1 MENQDEQL
9 KDVSPDPER
18 VEYVVTD
25 TDNPR
30 SVLNLIKNCPRIH
43 EAILRL
49 MIEEPE
55 LLSLDEGSLHK
66 LVHPTVGMQRIR
78 FSFWAE
84 YENCA
89 SRGRPMKQ
97 AQIIGGILTE
107 QNFKESFLANNKKVA
122 YMLCPPTNYVVQV
135 KEALQA
141 GFETVRQIVSAKVID
156 EDGFLIPRAA
166 DVVLKA
172 VALLDIRVKGSIVQ
186 RIDQRTL
193 NMNMEAPPQIQIPES
208 LDDLERQIA
217 EVRKKLI
224 ATPRRQELLNNTDD
238 AHDISNMRDL
248 VDVKIEDTNTL
259 TKSACRIIKNE

>member
-1 MENQDEQL
+1 MDDKNEQL
-9 KDVSPDPER
+9 QDALPDSER
-18 VEYVVTD
+18 IEYVVTD

-30 SVLNLIKNCPRIH
+30 SVLNLIKNCARIH
-43 EAILRL
+43 EAILRV
-49 MIEEPE
+49 MIEEPD

-66 LVHPTVGMQRIR
+66 LVSPTIGMQRIR

-84 YENCA
+84 YENCV

-107 QNFKESFLANNKKVA
+107 QNFKDRFLADNKKVA

-141 GFETVRQIVSAKVID
+141 GFETVRQIVSAKVVD
-156 EDGFLIPRAA
+156 EDGYLIPRAA

-172 VALLDIRVKGSIVQ
+172 VALLDIRVKGAIVQ

-193 NMNMEAPPQIQIPES
+193 NMNMEAPPQLAIPES
-208 LDDLERQIA
+208 LDELEMQIA
-217 EVRKKLI
+217 EVRKKLV
-224 ATPRRQELLNNTDD
+224 ATPRRAELLNSSDD
-238 AHDISNMRDL
+238 SYDITKSRAV
-248 VDVKIEDTNTL
+248 VDVEIEETTT
-259 TKSACRIIKNE
+259 TKGSTYRIKK